1 MKHITLY
8 ESFLNEEENLDAV
21 LRAAL
26 IDHYKNSDDTDKYGQ
41 MPISSLTVTNIIK
54 DKDLAA
60 KVTAFVEAGKSKI
73 AKLQTYG
80 GRFGQYKAL
89 TIKDD
94 SVLQGEL
101 TAALRSNK
109 NRNDRMNQW

>member
-26 IDHYKNSDDTDKYGQ
+26 IDHYKNSDDADKYGQ
-41 MPISSLTVTNIIK
+41 MPISSLTVRNIIK

-60 KVTAFVEAGKSKI
+60 KMTAFVESGKSKI
-73 AKLQTYG
+73 ATLQTYG
-80 GRFGQYKAL
+80 GSVGQYKAL
-89 TIKDD
+89 NIKDD
-94 SVLQGEL
+94 RVLQKEL
-101 TAALRSNK
+101 SVALSSNK